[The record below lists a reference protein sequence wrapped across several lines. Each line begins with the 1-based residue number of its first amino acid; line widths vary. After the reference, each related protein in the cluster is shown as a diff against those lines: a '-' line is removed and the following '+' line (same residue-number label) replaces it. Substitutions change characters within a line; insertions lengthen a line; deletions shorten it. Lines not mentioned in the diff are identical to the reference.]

1 MRPCRRRL
9 IDLAELADLPKHACI
24 VKRAAD
30 FGDELCVRVG
40 RTALAVCAGVLG
52 YAQTAIDVGGVLC
65 LVNGSIMRIICRGDV
80 GGNAGGLG
88 EHVARL
94 FALCLREVSDEVTHV
109 LGVEARVAVAA
120 GLFLIGE
127 HSDDGLHR
135 VLAVEDSFKCRVCAN
150 AVIVAVSADEAAVK
164 ADIHRLERRDE
175 LDLCGDEVASTMP
188 YFSFKRRMMFS
199 LYASLASSSRTGRL
213 PMRML
218 RSSPVKAVPSGF
230 VA

>member
-1 MRPCRRRL
+1 
-9 IDLAELADLPKHACI
+9 
-24 VKRAAD
+24 
-30 FGDELCVRVG
+30 
-40 RTALAVCAGVLG
+40 
-52 YAQTAIDVGGVLC
+52 
-65 LVNGSIMRIICRGDV
+65 MRIICRGDV

-127 HSDDGLHR
+127 HGDDGLHR
-135 VLAVEDSFKCRVCAN
+135 VFAVEDRFKCRVCAD

-175 LDLCGDEVASTMP
+175 LDLCGDEVGF
-188 YFSFKRRMMFS
+188 YD
-199 LYASLASSSRTGRL
+199 
-213 PMRML
+213 
-218 RSSPVKAVPSGF
+218 AVLL
-230 VA
+230 V

>member
-1 MRPCRRRL
+1 MHGKHRHTDVEHVDIEVRDELCDRAAAAL

-52 YAQTAIDVGGVLC
+52 YAQTAVDVGGVLY

-94 FALCLREVSDEVTHV
+94 FTLCLREVSDEVTHV
-109 LGVEARVAVAA
+109 LGVETRVAVAA

-135 VLAVEDSFKCRVCAN
+135 VLAVEDSFKCRVCAD

-175 LDLCGDEVASTMP
+175 LDLCGDEVGF
-188 YFSFKRRMMFS
+188 YD
-199 LYASLASSSRTGRL
+199 
-213 PMRML
+213 
-218 RSSPVKAVPSGF
+218 AVLL
-230 VA
+230 V

>member
-1 MRPCRRRL
+1 MLYSLLLVEERLEALVGHVDIELGDNLKRCVHGEHRHTDVEHVDIEVRDELCDRAAAAL

-94 FALCLREVSDEVTHV
+94 FALC
-109 LGVEARVAVAA
+109 AR
-120 GLFLIGE
+120 
-127 HSDDGLHR
+127 
-135 VLAVEDSFKCRVCAN
+135 
-150 AVIVAVSADEAAVK
+150 SAMK
-164 ADIHRLERRDE
+164 
-175 LDLCGDEVASTMP
+175 
-188 YFSFKRRMMFS
+188 
-199 LYASLASSSRTGRL
+199 
-213 PMRML
+213 
-218 RSSPVKAVPSGF
+218 
-230 VA
+230 